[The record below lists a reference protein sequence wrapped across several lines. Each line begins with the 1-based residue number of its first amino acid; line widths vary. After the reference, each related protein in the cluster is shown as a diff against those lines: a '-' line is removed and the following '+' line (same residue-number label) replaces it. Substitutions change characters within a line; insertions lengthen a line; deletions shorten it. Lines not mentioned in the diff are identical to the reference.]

1 MELRQTLKLRKA
13 WRNDTGNQHIYP
25 LREVTPTALEEL
37 CEVVREAERDGCTVR
52 AVGSGHSWSDVALAD
67 GILVHPSGLSKPL
80 GLEEQLLRVPAMETR
95 RARGRRRAIAGKRVP
110 E

>member
-52 AVGSGHSWSDVALAD
+52 AVGSGHSSSDVALAD
-67 GILVHPSGLSKPL
+67 GILVHPSGLSKPW

-95 RARGRRRAIAGKRVP
+95 EGEGAQRGR
-110 E
+110 